1 MKDEEYEKI
10 NEEDLLKV
18 VTDDALKMY
27 IKSIRIYP
35 TLSVEEQ
42 KELFRKGETEKLINC
57 NLRLVVKIAFKYQA
71 KAKHMKLL
79 DLIQEGNLGLMRA
92 IETYNPDEGAFTTY
106 AIPWIRQRIRR
117 SLNEKEKAI
126 RIPVHLEEI
135 MVKYKKVVESFSNKG
150 LVPTEEE
157 IKDIL
162 GISNETYKSLM
173 IALNKTVVSIN
184 QKVGDEEDTEL
195 ENFIPSEDNEL
206 EKFTNAFLDEELKK
220 VLKQV
225 LSPFEYYIIYYRIL
239 SNEKKTLEET
249 AKPFNL
255 TRERIRQKEEKT
267 LDKIKPYLQGNSS
280 KYYNALQKIKVRGPL
295 DKFKT
300 MPLSPYDII
309 KYFYLEPDLSL
320 WERQIYELIFLDEFN
335 YSVQEIAD
343 KLHLSWEEVKLTVA
357 SLTTK
362 ITQKFSN
369 EDLFNE
375 FKNKM
380 IKTHGAKIF
389 DAYLRR
395 KEKQAQENAQKQAI
409 DYQYLEEKYSNLTLE
424 EIMVYFADINYDL
437 NNQEIELL
445 QKFFGMPDKSFVST
459 MEIEKAVNMAI
470 FGYEHQVSD
479 LPLKALYQTYLE
491 NINEFN
497 DEQQLYL
504 ETYVFGIQAKK
515 VFKETYP
522 NAYIS
527 STKNTLIEKLEKL
540 YYHLDDFFFHN
551 FTKEKW
557 LEVKAK
563 YGHKFN
569 EQRTL
574 ILDLYFGVTD
584 KVYST
589 KELMEQ
595 LHLSYAEIHNVI
607 KNAVNLANRL
617 YVGMSHALEIDK
629 NVYLPYVKDLKYELS
644 AETRKVLLDY
654 LEKNRTYDEIV
665 KTYGLTPNRV
675 SSIVSNGLRRIDNY
689 RYHIIEA
696 VDISEDAL
704 DEVIAINKD
713 NFSDKEIKVI
723 YLYYKEFKTPA
734 EISKLENIPVNKI
747 SIIISRFNYFY
758 SVFKTRDVVLTNEDI
773 AKEINYQESE
783 SVLTNDKKAIAAW
796 YFGIKCSYNPSGKK
810 ASKEE
815 LMAEFNLQN
824 NELRNTM
831 LVAKR
836 FLLERKAGMRKPELL
851 FIPREDLRKILQDRH
866 LPINEKERD
875 IICQLFALNGYAY
888 MNLEELA
895 LKYGGTVGY
904 LKDRYQ
910 NAILKIY
917 KYLNKEMEGTLDY
930 ETDVAPLLKYFCP
943 SDRDLI
949 TEYYKNNLSIRKIS
963 KKYHLTETKANYA
976 LEQIRIK
983 MHEIMHDEKAKKFDF
998 MYYEKVI
1005 DNEDLPYYG
1014 DKALAKEIFNLLFGI
1029 NGKEKLNTNDIIVK
1043 LNLNCNSN
1051 VVNRIVINLMLAVCK
1066 YRDGITYKKT
1076 FTFEDVYSY
1085 FMSHGNEMSP
1095 STRNR
1100 YASYLRKISKANVK
1114 GKGSEYIPYPI
1125 LTDLLI
1131 ASNPQAFTIKS
1142 ATKAEVETILKTYG
1156 KKLTFKTKTKL
1167 MEIFNIRERELM
1179 NGKEIN
1185 HVYRLLNTL
1194 DMKRNVVRV
1203 LK

>member
-1 MKDEEYEKI
+1 MLDEEYEKI

-27 IKSIRIYP
+27 IRSISIYP

-57 NLRLVVKIAFKYQA
+57 NLRLVVKVALKYQVR
-71 KAKHMKLL
+71 AKHMKLL

-117 SLNEKEKAI
+117 SLNEKEKTI
-126 RIPVHLEEI
+126 RIPVHLEET
-135 MVKYKKVVESFSNKG
+135 MSKYKRVVESFSNKG
-150 LVPTEEE
+150 LVPTEKEV
-157 IKDIL
+157 KKIL
-162 GISNETYKSLM
+162 GIGDETYKSLM

-184 QKVGDEEDTEL
+184 QKVGDDEDTEL
-195 ENFIPSEDNEL
+195 ENFIPSETNEL

-220 VLKQV
+220 VLKQA

-239 SNEKKTLEET
+239 CDEKKTLEET

-267 LDKIKPYLQGNSS
+267 LNKIKPYLQSDS
-280 KYYNALQKIKVRGPL
+280 AKYYNALQKIKARGPL
-295 DKFKT
+295 VQFKT
-300 MPLSPYDII
+300 TPLSPNDII

-320 WERQIYELIFLDEFN
+320 YEREIYELIFLDEFN
-335 YSVQEIAD
+335 YSVKEIAD

-357 SLTTK
+357 SLTAK

-369 EDLFNE
+369 EELFNE

-389 DAYLRR
+389 DVYLRR
-395 KEKQAQENAQKQAI
+395 KETQPQEKAL
-409 DYQYLEEKYSNLTLE
+409 DYKYLEDKYSSLSIE
-424 EIMVYFADINYDL
+424 EIMNYFNDVHYEL
-437 NNQEIELL
+437 NNKEIELL
-445 QKFFGMPDKSFVST
+445 QKFFAIPEKLYIST
-459 MEIEKAVNMAI
+459 RIIEKDVNMAI
-470 FGYEHQVSD
+470 FGFEHQVSD

-504 ETYVFGIQAKK
+504 ETYVFGVQSKK
-515 VFKETYP
+515 IFKETYP

-563 YGHKFN
+563 YGDKFN

-574 ILDLYFGVTD
+574 ILDLYFGVTG

-589 KELMEQ
+589 KELMEKF
-595 LHLSYAEIHNVI
+595 HLSFAELNNTI
-607 KNAVNLANRL
+607 KNAINLANRL

-713 NFSDKEIKVI
+713 KFSDKEIKVI

-783 SVLTNDKKAIAAW
+783 SVLTNDKKAIVAW

-1029 NGKEKLNTNDIIVK
+1029 NEKEQLSTNEIITK

-1066 YRDGITYKKT
+1066 YKDGITYKKT
-1076 FTFEDVYSY
+1076 FTSEDVYNY
-1085 FMSHGNEMSP
+1085 FMEHGNEMTP
-1095 STRNR
+1095 STRNL
-1100 YASYLRKISKANVK
+1100 YASYLRKISKAHVK
-1114 GKGSEYIPYPI
+1114 GKGSEYIPYHI

-1131 ASNPQAFTIKS
+1131 ASNPQAFALNW
-1142 ATKAEVETILKTYG
+1142 ATKEEVKTILRTYG
-1156 KKLTFKTKTKL
+1156 KKLTPKTKTKL
-1167 MEIFNIRERELM
+1167 MEIFDIRERELM
-1179 NGKEIN
+1179 NGREIN

-1194 DMKRNVVRV
+1194 DMKRKELASETRI